1 MNETQLP
8 EALSATNKA
17 SFAFTTIKD
26 RLPVTITKAIDFIHR
41 FRIELLERYT
51 QVFRMKIGS

>member
-41 FRIELLERYT
+41 FNIPYLNPH
-51 QVFRMKIGS
+51 